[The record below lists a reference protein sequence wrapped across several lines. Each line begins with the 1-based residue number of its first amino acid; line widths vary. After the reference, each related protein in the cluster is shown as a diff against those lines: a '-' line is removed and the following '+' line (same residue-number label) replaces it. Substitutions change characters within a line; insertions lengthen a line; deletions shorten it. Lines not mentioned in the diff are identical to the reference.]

1 MVKKNSQP
9 FLIWFTGISGSGKT
23 TLSKKLYN
31 ILKKK
36 YKIKLKLIDGDNFR
50 KKKNFRKYDFSSRK
64 IVSEK
69 KRAYGIQLQSKNY
82 NVIISGISAK
92 KSVRLKNRSKIKNYI
107 EVFLKCPYKICLK
120 RSKISINKF
129 DKLNIIGAT
138 KKNEYQEHKE
148 VEIKILTNKT
158 SPTQGTTKILKYL
171 REKNFIK
178 S

>member
-64 IVSEK
+64 IV
-69 KRAYGIQLQSKNY
+69 
-82 NVIISGISAK
+82 
-92 KSVRLKNRSKIKNYI
+92 
-107 EVFLKCPYKICLK
+107 
-120 RSKISINKF
+120 
-129 DKLNIIGAT
+129 
-138 KKNEYQEHKE
+138 
-148 VEIKILTNKT
+148 
-158 SPTQGTTKILKYL
+158 
-171 REKNFIK
+171 
-178 S
+178 